1 MAELEN
7 LDIKFGAKQSDVPA
21 LEGDTLVFVREKQI
35 IVTSGV
41 RELTLDDAEQFIVAD
56 TTNGGFSIKIPT
68 NADVPFPIGTEIA
81 ILRYGAS
88 GLTIIGSGSIAIN
101 GDTDPATRPK
111 QIQNQWGT
119 AAIRKIDSDAWI
131 IAGDI

>member
-1 MAELEN
+1 MAN
-7 LDIKFGAKQSDVPA
+7 LNDLDLKICAKQTDLPE

-35 IVTSGV
+35 VVTSGERV
-41 RELTLDDAEQFIVAD
+41 LTLDDAEQFIVAD
-56 TTNGGFSIKIPT
+56 TTNGGFSIRIPA

-88 GLTIIGSGSIAIN
+88 GLTITGTGSIAIN
-101 GDTDPATRPK
+101 GDTNPATRPK
-111 QIQNQWGT
+111 TIGSQWGT
-119 AAIRKIDSDAWI
+119 AALRKIGADAWI